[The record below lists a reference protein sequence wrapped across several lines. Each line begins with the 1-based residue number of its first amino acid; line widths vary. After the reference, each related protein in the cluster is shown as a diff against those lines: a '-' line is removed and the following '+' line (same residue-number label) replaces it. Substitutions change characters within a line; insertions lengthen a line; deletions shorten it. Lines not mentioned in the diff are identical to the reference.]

1 MTHWVNRTDL
11 INLWA
16 EYERHLNAIRIK
28 LLVSAMFEKLFVYFL
43 LVFMCCF
50 GIHLH
55 YLIISRELLV
65 LTLLSILIDVKER
78 ISLFTKARIDV
89 ERMCAL
95 PQNPKDQHRICDP
108 LPPGAQLCK

>member
-1 MTHWVNRTDL
+1 
-11 INLWA
+11 
-16 EYERHLNAIRIK
+16 
-28 LLVSAMFEKLFVYFL
+28 
-43 LVFMCCF
+43 MCCF

-78 ISLFTKARIDV
+78 ISLFTKVRIDV

-95 PQNPKDQHRICDP
+95 PQNPKDQYRICDP
-108 LPPGAQLCK
+108 LPPTIGQLCK